1 MLALALRLGMTLQD
15 LRERMSAEE
24 LLLWM
29 AYDQGS
35 PISDSRGDILAAV
48 TAAAAF
54 QAQGAK
60 VSALDLIPKW
70 KPEVVTQL
78 DEDQE
83 AEQGE
88 ELFRTFLMAS
98 ASGEVG

>member
-48 TAAAAF
+48 TAASAF

-70 KPEVVTQL
+70 KPEVAAPM
-78 DEDQE
+78 DQE
-83 AEQGE
+83 HEAGQGE

-98 ASGEVG
+98 AADEAG

>member
-15 LRERMSAEE
+15 MRERMSAEE

-35 PISDSRGDILAAV
+35 PISDSRGDILASI

-70 KPEVVTQL
+70 NPDVDFAV
-78 DEDQE
+78 DEEQE

-88 ELFRTFLMAS
+88 NIFRTFLKAKAES
-98 ASGEVG
+98 DA

>member
-1 MLALALRLGMTLQD
+1 MALALRLGMTLQD

-70 KPEVVTQL
+70 KPEAVTPL
-78 DEDQE
+78 DEEQE

-88 ELFRTFLMAS
+88 ELFRTFLMAKSES
-98 ASGEVG
+98 AI

>member
-1 MLALALRLGMTLQD
+1 MALALRLGMTLQD

-70 KPEVVTQL
+70 KPDAVTPV
-78 DEDQE
+78 DEERE

-98 ASGEVG
+98 AADEAG

>member
-70 KPEVVTQL
+70 KPEAVTPK
-78 DEDQE
+78 DEGQE
-83 AEQGE
+83 AHEGE
-88 ELFRTFLMAS
+88 ELLKAFLAGK
-98 ASGEVG
+98 AGGN